1 MREDLPPGE
10 ELLQPGF
17 AVGHASGAVGR
28 LAFLMALFGWI
39 SSFHPATA
47 ARAQVGTPVADV
59 ELATLEGGKDRLLGD
74 VAANVLVFFR
84 PNQDRAVSTLKNL
97 AVCQKAFAAKPVR
110 WVAIVS
116 GAAPRDSVTAVVRE
130 ARLAMPVLVDE
141 GDALYGS
148 LGVALHPVIVIV
160 GADRRLA
167 AFEPFR
173 AINYCAVLT
182 ARLRHVL
189 REISDDELQREL
201 APPRAV
207 NGGDAQSA
215 GRNLRLAEALF
226 RAGNYE
232 KALESARRS
241 LEKDPALAPA
251 HALMG
256 EILAAQG
263 NCAEAVRAFA
273 RALEID
279 SGSAPAK
286 EGIERCKPMR

>member
-10 ELLQPGF
+10 ELLQPGC
-17 AVGHASGAVGR
+17 AVSRACRAVR
-28 LAFLMALFGWI
+28 RFTILVALFGWVC
-39 SSFHPATA
+39 SFHPASA

-59 ELATLEGGKDRLLGD
+59 ELATLEGGKYRVLGD
-74 VAANVLVFFR
+74 AAASVLVFFR
-84 PNQDRAVSTLKNL
+84 PGQERSLEALKGL
-97 AVCQKAFAAKPVR
+97 ADCQRAFAGKPVR

-116 GAAPRDSVTAVVRE
+116 SGASRDSVAAVVRE
-130 ARLAMPVLVDE
+130 TRLAMPVLVDE

-173 AINYCAVLT
+173 AINYCAVVT
-182 ARLRHVL
+182 ARIRHVL
-189 REISDDELQREL
+189 REISDEELQRAL
-201 APPRAV
+201 APPVAV
-207 NGGDAQSA
+207 NGGDAQTA

-226 RAGNYE
+226 KAKNYV
-232 KALESARRS
+232 KALESVRRS

-256 EILAAQG
+256 DILAAQG
-263 NCAEAVRAFA
+263 NWAEARAAYRKA
-273 RALEID
+273 REID
-279 SGSAPAK
+279 PSNRTAI
-286 EGIERCKPMR
+286 EGVKR

>member
-1 MREDLPPGE
+1 MSL
-10 ELLQPGF
+10 
-17 AVGHASGAVGR
+17 ASGAVGR
-28 LAFLMALFGWI
+28 LAFLVALFGWI

-59 ELATLEGGKDRLLGD
+59 ELATLEGGKSQLLGD
-74 VAANVLVFFR
+74 AAASVLVFFR
-84 PNQDRAVSTLKNL
+84 PNQERSLSTLKDL
-97 AVCQKAFAAKPVR
+97 ADCQKAFAAKPVR

-116 GAAPRDSVTAVVRE
+116 GAASRDSVRAAVRE

-173 AINYCAVLT
+173 AINYCAVVT
-182 ARLRHVL
+182 ARIRHVL
-189 REISDDELQREL
+189 REISDEELQRVL

-207 NGGDAQSA
+207 DGGDAQIA

-226 RAGNYE
+226 KAKNYD
-232 KALESARRS
+232 KALERVRRS
-241 LEKDPALAPA
+241 LDKDPALAPA

-263 NCAEAVRAFA
+263 NCAEAVRAF
-273 RALEID
+273 RKALEID
-279 SGSAPAK
+279 PTSVPAK
-286 EGIERCKPMR
+286 DGIERCKQ

>member
-1 MREDLPPGE
+1 M
-10 ELLQPGF
+10 
-17 AVGHASGAVGR
+17 GR
-28 LAFLMALFGWI
+28 LGFLIALFGWI
-39 SSFHPATA
+39 SSFHQATA

-59 ELATLEGGKDRLLGD
+59 ELATLEGGKARLLGD

-84 PNQDRAVSTLKNL
+84 PNQERSVSTLKDL
-97 AVCQKAFAAKPVR
+97 AGCQKAFAGKPVR

-130 ARLAMPVLVDE
+130 VRLAMPVLVDE

-148 LGVALHPVIVIV
+148 LGMALHPVIVIV

-173 AINYCAVLT
+173 AINYCAVVT

-189 REISDDELQREL
+189 REISDEELQRLL

-207 NGGDAQSA
+207 NGGDAQIA

-226 RAGNYE
+226 KAKNYD
-232 KALESARRS
+232 KALESVRRS

-263 NCAEAVRAFA
+263 NCAAAVRAFT

-286 EGIERCKPMR
+286 DGIERCSPTR